1 MSWCC
6 RKRSGMGPT
15 LQDQLR
21 EKLSGI
27 DMCYPG
33 TNYACLLDLEGKF
46 LSGFFVDGDAP
57 QRDEVCAAVAALK
70 RAAEQFAKT
79 LGQLDCPVLHISG
92 ESHLFSCYD
101 LGESVL
107 AFYSHM
113 GSENLRSF
121 NTHDAD
127 ARRG

>member
-1 MSWCC
+1 
-6 RKRSGMGPT
+6 
-15 LQDQLR
+15 
-21 EKLSGI
+21 
-27 DMCYPG
+27 
-33 TNYACLLDLEGKF
+33 
-46 LSGFFVDGDAP
+46 SGFFVDGDAP

-70 RAAEQFAKT
+70 RAAEQFAAT

-107 AFYSHM
+107 AFYSQM
-113 GSENLRSF
+113 SSDNLRSF

-127 ARRG
+127 VRLRDLLADIKLLLTGAVLLSPGANHSPPVSASDRRGMV